1 MPLAFVLLNS
11 NDPEHRSR
19 VATALIPAIAPVPVA
34 QRVAIAALAADQT
47 VTDSERREERA
58 AGDTAANTLAAVS
71 LIAERVRNGE
81 EAKLTDDDLDNLPQL
96 KALIARSPEIRTQIE
111 GSLDGTVVANGT
123 EAVDQTVAAVGL
135 VQKHKKDGDP
145 PTLTD
150 ADLKKRPVLKDLIAS
165 SVALKGKIEKVAVNG
180 G

>member
-19 VATALIPAIAPVPVA
+19 VATALIPAIAPVAVA
-34 QRVAIAALAADQT
+34 QRVAIAAVAADQT
-47 VTDSERREERA
+47 VSDSERREQRA
-58 AGDTAANTLAAVS
+58 ADETAAETVAAVS
-71 LIAERVRNGE
+71 LIAERVRKGDD
-81 EAKLTDDDLDNLPQL
+81 AKLTDGDLDTLPQL
-96 KALIARSPEIRTQIE
+96 KRLIGRSPEIRTQIE

-123 EAVDQTVAAVGL
+123 DAVDQTVAAVGI

-150 ADLKKRPVLKDLIAS
+150 ADLKKLPVLNEVLSAS
-165 SVALKGKIEKVAVNG
+165 AALKGKIEKVAVNG